1 MSRTVRLLE
10 LLVRLQTLRQFT
22 VQALADEFGVSR
34 RTMHRDLQSLS
45 ELGVPLAATSGPH
58 GGYRLIREQQL
69 PPLMLTEDEAI
80 ALVVSYESLQQY
92 ADSPFDFD
100 KSAAMAKIQ
109 GAHVSLRADRVIDIV
124 DRVDN
129 MPIPAQLSLREWM
142 SADDRSAKDA
152 LPLRVHVTAEGM
164 RYADW
169 SAFGDYL
176 HRLEDGAGV
185 IDMMIR
191 TSDVDFYARFFIRMG
206 TDAIVQSPP
215 ELRAAIRVRLTA
227 LFHQYEN

>member
-1 MSRTVRLLE
+1 M
-10 LLVRLQTLRQFT
+10 
-22 VQALADEFGVSR
+22 
-34 RTMHRDLQSLS
+34 
-45 ELGVPLAATSGPH
+45 
-58 GGYRLIREQQL
+58 
-69 PPLMLTEDEAI
+69 
-80 ALVVSYESLQQY
+80 
-92 ADSPFDFD
+92 
-100 KSAAMAKIQ
+100 
-109 GAHVSLRADRVIDIV
+109 RADRVIDIV

-129 MPIPAQLSLREWM
+129 MSIPAQLSLREWL

-152 LPLRVHVTAEGM
+152 LSLRVHVTAEGM

-176 HRLEDGAGV
+176 QRLEDGTGV
-185 IDMMIR
+185 IGMMIR

-206 TDAIVQSPP
+206 TDAIVQSPH